1 MKSKE
6 ITLTEKQ
13 KKIVNEIAKQ
23 SVKLNERIQFKEEAK
38 NFLLFFSLL
47 SIAILGR
54 ISLQFV
60 PSVEPIIPLA
70 IIASLLFGLKEGFI
84 FGSTAYIITNF
95 FVWGNQGIWT
105 VFQALGAG
113 IAGSLGFFLKRKKE
127 LKAKHLIFFTII
139 GTIIFEIIMNVF
151 GSIFGI
157 GLIPSNIISGILFI
171 PFYFITSLPFSLT
184 HIFSNILFA
193 KIFFPLTKLRRQ
205 SNEIKIYSIKHYNNN
220 ASNSIWL
227 YNTKRN

>member
-1 MKSKE
+1 
-6 ITLTEKQ
+6 
-13 KKIVNEIAKQ
+13 
-23 SVKLNERIQFKEEAK
+23 
-38 NFLLFFSLL
+38 
-47 SIAILGR
+47 
-54 ISLQFV
+54 
-60 PSVEPIIPLA
+60 
-70 IIASLLFGLKEGFI
+70 
-84 FGSTAYIITNF
+84 
-95 FVWGNQGIWT
+95 VWGNQGIWT